1 MKKYIKPNFSYEDPE
16 MEPLL
21 SSNSIL
27 GVTVD
32 GADDLKVSD
41 EDFSG
46 GNADSRDNL
55 WDDDN
60 F

>member
-27 GVTVD
+27 GVT
-32 GADDLKVSD
+32 GADDLNVSKD

-46 GNADSRDNL
+46 GDADSRNNL

>member
-27 GVTVD
+27 GVT
-32 GADDLKVSD
+32 GADDLNVSD
-41 EDFSG
+41 KDFSG

>member
-27 GVTVD
+27 GVT
-32 GADDLKVSD
+32 GADDLNVSKD

-46 GNADSRDNL
+46 GDADSRDNL

>member
-27 GVTVD
+27 GVD
-32 GADDLKVSD
+32 GADNLKVSD

-46 GNADSRDNL
+46 GNADSRNNL